1 MAGSS
6 EAPRRALVFGG
17 TGYIGS
23 AAVRALAARGIGGAF
38 TFLRSGER
46 ASALA
51 AETGMRAIQVDM
63 RDAAAIR
70 EVIREVVPDIFLH
83 CATHADPSRLKRIDD
98 ALWDDVMSVNVR
110 SAFIACRELLE
121 VMPAGGSIAL
131 CAGPDAFASAPSAPH
146 FAASQA
152 AIAGMV
158 RAAAHD
164 LGPRGVRV
172 NVVAFGIMDGGAS
185 SLLKPEE
192 LAEAA
197 KNSAL
202 RRLGTASEA
211 ARALVWVALD
221 GGYINGAV
229 VPVAGGL

>member
-6 EAPRRALVFGG
+6 GAPRRALIFGG

-38 TFLRSGER
+38 TFFRSAER
-46 ASALA
+46 AGALA
-51 AETGMRAIQVDM
+51 AETGMRAVSVDM
-63 RDAAAIR
+63 RDARAIR
-70 EVIREVVPDIFLH
+70 AVIREVVPDIFLH
-83 CATHADPSRLKRIDD
+83 CATLADPNRLNRIDES
-98 ALWDDVMSVNVR
+98 LWDEVMSINVR
-110 SAFIACRELLE
+110 SAFIACRELFE
-121 VMPAGGSIAL
+121 VMPEGGNIVL
-131 CAGPDAFASAPSAPH
+131 CAGPDAFGSAPSAPH

-164 LGPRGVRV
+164 LGERGIRV

-185 SLLKPEE
+185 SLLTPEE
-192 LAEAA
+192 LVEAA

-202 RRLGTASEA
+202 RRLGTAAEA
-211 ARALVWVALD
+211 ARALLWVALD

>member
-1 MAGSS
+1 MEGSS
-6 EAPRRALVFGG
+6 PRALVFGG

-23 AAVRALAARGIGGAF
+23 AVVRALSARGVGGAF

-51 AETGMRAIQVDM
+51 AEAGLRALSVDM

-70 EVIREVVPDIFLH
+70 RVIREVTPDIFVH
-83 CATHADPSRLKRIDD
+83 CATHADPSRLDRIDD

-110 SAFIACRELLE
+110 SAFIACRELFE
-121 VMPAGGSIAL
+121 IMPAGGSITL
-131 CAGPDAFASAPSAPH
+131 SAGPDAFGSAPSSPH

-164 LGPRGVRV
+164 LGERGIRI
-172 NVVAFGIMDGGAS
+172 NVVAFGILDGGAS
-185 SLLKPEE
+185 SFLTAKE
-192 LAEAA
+192 LALAA

-202 RRLGTASEA
+202 RRLGNAAEA